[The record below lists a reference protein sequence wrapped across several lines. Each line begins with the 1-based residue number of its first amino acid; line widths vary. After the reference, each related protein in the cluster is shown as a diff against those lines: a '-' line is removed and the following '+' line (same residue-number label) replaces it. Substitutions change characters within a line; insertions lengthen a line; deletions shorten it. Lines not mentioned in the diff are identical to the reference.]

1 MGSIVLRCTNLDTI
15 DLNID
20 LVVGTGVGGG
30 GVEIGFELYT
40 LSLLLFIT
48 ILSHLVLLN

>member
-15 DLNID
+15 DLNIGF
-20 LVVGTGVGGG
+20 VVGVGGG
-30 GVEIGFELYT
+30 GVENGFELYT

-48 ILSHLVLLN
+48 ILSHLVLLK